1 MNPNRIAGEW
11 IPLRV
16 LPNGALFVTRKGVLA
31 IKINSQMAATVPGV
45 ASVEYGAD
53 QWEEVKQVA
62 IVDLLAYTMELEEMV
77 DDFSAQPIRR
87 YQSPASQG
95 LGERDECEEKLN
107 DGR

>member
-1 MNPNRIAGEW
+1 MNPSRIAGEW
-11 IPLRV
+11 MPLRV

-31 IKINSQMAATVPGV
+31 IKINSQMVATAPGV
-45 ASVEYGAD
+45 EYEAD
-53 QWEEVKQVA
+53 QWEAVKQVA
-62 IVDLLAYTMELEEMV
+62 IVDLLAYIMELEEMV